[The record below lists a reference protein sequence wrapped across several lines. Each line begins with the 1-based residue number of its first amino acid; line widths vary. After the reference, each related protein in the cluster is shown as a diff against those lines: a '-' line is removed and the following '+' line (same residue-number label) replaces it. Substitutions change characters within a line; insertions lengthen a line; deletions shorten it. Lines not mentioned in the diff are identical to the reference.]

1 MAARTLFLLLVLAS
15 LAAFLTPG
23 PDVPRGGP
31 NDKVVH
37 ATIFAVLT
45 LSGLLAAVPRVRL
58 GVGLAAYAAL
68 SEVLQATLPIQR
80 DGDWRDWVA
89 DVTGVLLALLL
100 GWALAM
106 VAQRRARDR

>member
-1 MAARTLFLLLVLAS
+1 MVFLLLVLVS
-15 LAAFLTPG
+15 LAIFLTPG
-23 PDVPRGGP
+23 PDVPQGGP

-37 ATIFAVLT
+37 AGIFVVLA

-100 GWALAM
+100 GRALARG
-106 VAQRRARDR
+106 AQRRARAR